1 MSNSDIS
8 FLPKVD
14 REFHREFHTRTYRYL
29 ILRESEV
36 SITSKLTFI
45 LTFFTAV
52 EIAKRIPGR
61 NESSVK
67 NRWYNVKTSEKKAK
81 KKAEQ
86 ALRESLEAELA
97 EAGGD
102 QKPAA
107 KQEE

>member
-1 MSNSDIS
+1 MK
-8 FLPKVD
+8 L
-14 REFHREFHTRTYRYL
+14 
-29 ILRESEV
+29 LRDGQKELGN
-36 SITSKLTFI
+36 KW
-45 LTFFTAV
+45 A

-67 NRWYNVKTSEKKAK
+67 NRWYNVKTGEKKKK

-97 EAGGD
+97 AAGGD

-107 KQEE
+107 KQEESDISEV